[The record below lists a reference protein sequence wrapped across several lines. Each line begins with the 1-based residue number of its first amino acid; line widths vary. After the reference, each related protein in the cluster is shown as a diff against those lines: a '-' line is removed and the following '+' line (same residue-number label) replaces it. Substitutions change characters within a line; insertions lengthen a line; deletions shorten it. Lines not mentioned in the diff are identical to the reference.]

1 MSECLHLVLRLS
13 GSVSSEAGDDGDDDY
28 RNALV
33 DLTLS
38 LCLFVS
44 AEVSSE
50 RSPRRRSISGLGS
63 SEKSVAV
70 DNPNSSPFKVPVS
83 FCTMSEIQF
92 HWWRTASS
100 GKELKQIT
108 HNTEGTKSHSSQHVQ
123 SIQPHLTACYP
134 QSHTNTIQLFV
145 TTRVSKLIWY
155 SLSCNQDLGLLLF

>member
-108 HNTEGTKSHSSQHVQ
+108 LSTTLKAQNHTAASMFRAFSHISRPVIHSPIRTQ
-123 SIQPHLTACYP
+123 
-134 QSHTNTIQLFV
+134 
-145 TTRVSKLIWY
+145 Y
-155 SLSCNQDLGLLLF
+155 SCL